1 MFPRTPPRM
10 EKPWYLLSS
19 RRRANGVASENPA
32 TTPSESFQ
40 GVRDKTMQPPFS
52 SEARRSVPA
61 ATSVLIF
68 ALVLALLAFAFS
80 T

>member
-1 MFPRTPPRM
+1 
-10 EKPWYLLSS
+10 
-19 RRRANGVASENPA
+19 
-32 TTPSESFQ
+32 
-40 GVRDKTMQPPFS
+40 MQPPS
-52 SEARRSVPA
+52 STEARRSVPA